1 MQYLTYLERR
11 TRGTTDFPVD
21 YHHVSPGHPQYH
33 MALHWHMEYELIRVL
48 KNTFLMSLDETTIEV
63 SEGSVVF
70 VPSGLLH
77 EGTPSDCVYE
87 CIVFDMNMLIS
98 RNDSFKQLIKSIHSQ
113 ELDLRHV
120 FPPSY
125 KDIHDIAWTLFDA
138 ITSKKP
144 GYQMIVEGSLYLFF
158 GTIFTNQYFTPV
170 HNQGQHSQ
178 RRILQLKTALE
189 YIESTYQSALSLQE
203 IADTVH
209 MSPKYF
215 CRFFQEMTKR
225 TPIDY
230 LNYYRIERACYKILT
245 TDDSITEIAF
255 NSGFNDLSYFIKTFK
270 KYKGVTPGQ
279 YLKTDGDGVF

>member
-1 MQYLTYLERR
+1 MQYLNYLERR

-21 YHHVSPGHPQYH
+21 YHHVTSNHPQYH
-33 MALHWHMEYELIRVL
+33 MALHWHMEYEIIRIL
-48 KNTFLMSLDETTIEV
+48 KNTFRLTLDETTYEV

-98 RNDSFKQLIKSIHSQ
+98 RNDSFKQLIKSIHNHD
-113 ELDLRHV
+113 LDLRHV
-120 FPPSY
+120 FDSSY
-125 KDIHDIAWTLFDA
+125 KDIHNIIWTMFDA
-138 ITSKKP
+138 VASKNP

-158 GTIFTNQYFTPV
+158 GTIFSKQYFSPV
-170 HNQGQHSQ
+170 QNKGLHSQ
-178 RRILQLKTALE
+178 KRILQLKVALE
-189 YIESTYQSALSLQE
+189 YIESSYQNSITLKE

-215 CRFFQEMTKR
+215 CRFFQDMTKR

-230 LNYYRIERACYKILT
+230 LNYYRVERACYKILT
-245 TDDSITEIAF
+245 TDDSITDIAY

-270 KYKGVTPGQ
+270 KYKGVTPKQ
-279 YLKTDGDGVF
+279 YLK

>member
-1 MQYLTYLERR
+1 MQHLNYLERR
-11 TRGTTDFPVD
+11 TRGTADFPID
-21 YHHVSPGHPQYH
+21 YHHVTPRHPQYH

-48 KNTFLMSLDETTIEV
+48 KNTFSLTLEETTIEV
-63 SEGSVVF
+63 DEGSVVF

-77 EGTPSDCVYE
+77 EGTPRDCVYE
-87 CIVFDMNMLIS
+87 CIVFDINMLIS
-98 RNDSFKQLIKSIHSQ
+98 RNDSFKQLIKSIHNH
-113 ELDLRHV
+113 ELDLRHI
-120 FPPSY
+120 FDPSY
-125 KDIHDIAWTLFDA
+125 KDIHDITWTLFDA
-138 ITSKKP
+138 IASKKP

-158 GTIFTNQYFTPV
+158 GTIFANQYFSPV
-170 HNQGQHSQ
+170 QNKGVHSQ

-189 YIESTYQSALSLQE
+189 YIETSYQSPLTLQE

-215 CRFFQEMTKR
+215 CRFFQDMAGR

-270 KYKGVTPGQ
+270 KYKGVTPKQ
-279 YLKTDGDGVF
+279 YLK